1 MAKRSNALRCC
12 VASLALAVP
21 TFSFAA
27 SQPCPS
33 NPTPP
38 AGAQALGYTKQLFC
52 VAPAISDIAP
62 EDSALAK
69 LYSGTWYA
77 KAPIPLSKYAMSG
90 STLVLDNGG
99 GLMTET
105 RASAPGVLPLLLAS
119 AGFYVEFSESISEN
133 DPDHFPAVWMM
144 PQEHNIKHSDHL
156 SSDPAGYERWM
167 ELDIDE
173 GGYNAGHHG
182 AMISWYGHYPN
193 YQHETKSNDPSQTF
207 GMDRTKTHVFGIS
220 YDPKAKQVTWWVD
233 GQSTGSVSTADVPSF
248 VNDQHYYLLMNNQ
261 NHGAN
266 KPYQMYLHYFS
277 AWSGQDVPKPPSGV
291 TATPQ

>member
-1 MAKRSNALRCC
+1 MAMTLNALRSC
-12 VASLALAVP
+12 VASLALAAP
-21 TFSFAA
+21 ALGFAA
-27 SQPCPS
+27 SQLCPS

-52 VAPAISDIAP
+52 VAPTLSDIAP
-62 EDSALAK
+62 TDSAMAK

-105 RASAPGVLPLLLAS
+105 RSSAPAVLPLLLAS
-119 AGFYVEFSESISEN
+119 AGFYVEFSESISDN
-133 DPDHFPAVWMM
+133 DSDHFPAVWLM
-144 PQEHNIKHSDHL
+144 PQEHNLKHTDHL
-156 SSDPAGYERWM
+156 SSDPAGDERWM

-173 GGYNAGHHG
+173 GGYNTGHHG

-193 YQHETKSNDPSQTF
+193 YQHATKSNDPSQTF
-207 GMDRTKTHVFGIS
+207 GMDRTKTHVFGLS

-233 GQSTGSVSTADVPSF
+233 GQSTGSVSTADVPSL
-248 VNDQHYYLLMNNQ
+248 VNDHHYYLLMNNQ